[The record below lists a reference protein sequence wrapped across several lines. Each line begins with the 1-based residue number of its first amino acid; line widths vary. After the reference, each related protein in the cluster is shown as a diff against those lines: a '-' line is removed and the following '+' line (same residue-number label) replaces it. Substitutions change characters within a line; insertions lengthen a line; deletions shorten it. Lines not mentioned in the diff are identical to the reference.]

1 MVTILLKGKKFIV
14 KGLKEAQTLLAAGGK
29 IISKPKQKSKVE
41 EILEESQ
48 GSIPSTIFGSGT
60 KGSGTMKGKM
70 NLDDIEGNFKDGGL
84 AKKKKPKSKKSRGSG
99 AAIQGTKFKGVF

>member
-14 KGLKEAQTLLAAGGK
+14 KGLKEAERLLEAGGK

-70 NLDDIEGNFKDGGL
+70 SLDDIEGNFKDGGL